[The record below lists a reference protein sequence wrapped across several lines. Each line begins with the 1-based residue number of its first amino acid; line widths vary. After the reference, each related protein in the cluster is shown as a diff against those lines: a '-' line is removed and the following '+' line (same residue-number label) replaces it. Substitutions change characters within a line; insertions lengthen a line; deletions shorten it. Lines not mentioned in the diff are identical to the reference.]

1 MIAEAGLLRRVSR
14 DLAGARVAA
23 LRQGLALMPMTD
35 EPAGAFTD
43 GGDAE
48 VLGFGR
54 LSAGF
59 ERTLGRW
66 SVAGPLAYVE
76 AEYFGGAGEQRAA
89 VWADGTLVLGPL
101 DVPVKRW
108 FSRPVGPVSQALRR
122 LGVRRRPGGDEFD
135 AVGLGR
141 HRHTDDWAAS
151 GAG

>member
-1 MIAEAGLLRRVSR
+1 
-14 DLAGARVAA
+14 
-23 LRQGLALMPMTD
+23 MTD
-35 EPAGAFTD
+35 EPADAGTDRDGA
-43 GGDAE
+43 G
-48 VLGFGR
+48 VPGFGR

-66 SVAGPLAYVE
+66 SAAGPLAYVE

-89 VWADGTLVLGPL
+89 VWADGALVLGPL

-122 LGVRRRPGGDEFD
+122 LGVRREPGGDEFD

-151 GAG
+151 GTC